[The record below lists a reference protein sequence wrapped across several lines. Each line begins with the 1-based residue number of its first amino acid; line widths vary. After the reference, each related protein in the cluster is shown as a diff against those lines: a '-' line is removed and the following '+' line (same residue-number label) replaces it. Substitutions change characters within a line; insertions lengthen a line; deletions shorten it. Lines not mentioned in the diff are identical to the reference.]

1 MTHGFMVSL
10 LLKGSS
16 YGAVFLGGINPS
28 PERATLLHRAISIP
42 DIKHNA
48 EGPSASPEGATATRG
63 RRCEPLPKKMCR
75 KAQALKGRPY
85 FIGRFQSPL
94 SNITQKGRLQAL
106 KGRQQ
111 HEAGGVNPC
120 RKKMCR
126 KAQALKGRQYFI
138 GRFQSPPHKK
148 RSRPTAAPFPHK
160 V

>member
-42 DIKHNA
+42 VINI
-48 EGPSASPEGATATRG
+48 TQTG
-63 RRCEPLPKKMCR
+63 RL
-75 KAQALKGRPY
+75 QALKGRQY
-85 FIGRFQSPL
+85 FITRFQSPL

-126 KAQALKGRQYFI
+126 KAQALEGRQYFI